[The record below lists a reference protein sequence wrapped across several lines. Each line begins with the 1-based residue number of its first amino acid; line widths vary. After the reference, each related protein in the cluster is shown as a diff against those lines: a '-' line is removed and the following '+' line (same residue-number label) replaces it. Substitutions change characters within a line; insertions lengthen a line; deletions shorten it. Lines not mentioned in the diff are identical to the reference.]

1 MSLGELGNLAIWNC
15 GLRLFLL
22 WSEHQLLISI
32 TYSNQA
38 TKDEVKV
45 LFEHF
50 FLATNYLSEPDGSG
64 TNQLRK
70 MQWSSGRLPT
80 KPKTGEAFKLQ
91 DANNV
96 TLQPFLGHHLDILPD
111 CDPVLLLPHCLV
123 STIATSFHFCATIMS
138 LLGSHLD
145 ARNWKNP
152 MQRSKQSGHRSKVW
166 QFWQHLR
173 PAAVLSGQFNSST
186 PGGLLCTALAS
197 SGEKMQEAR
206 RAFALRVTRHAIPPS
221 RGADAVHATL
231 AHRYAICL
239 CSLDDEILPTKA

>member
-1 MSLGELGNLAIWNC
+1 MIRASTTVFYHIFQPSYYGWSKDVVLALFWQEITWAGQMGN
-15 GLRLFLL
+15 
-22 WSEHQLLISI
+22 
-32 TYSNQA
+32 
-38 TKDEVKV
+38 
-45 LFEHF
+45 
-50 FLATNYLSEPDGSG
+50 GSG

-80 KPKTGEAFKLQ
+80 KPKTGEAVKLQ

-96 TLQPFLGHHLDILPD
+96 TLQPYLGHHLDILPD
-111 CDPVLLLPHCLV
+111 FDPVLLLPHCLV
-123 STIATSFHFCATIMS
+123 STNATSFHFCATIMS

-197 SGEKMQEAR
+197 SGEKRQEAR

-221 RGADAVHATL
+221 RGADAVHAIL
-231 AHRYAICL
+231 AHCYAICL
-239 CSLDDEILPTKA
+239 CLATNYI

>member
-1 MSLGELGNLAIWNC
+1 MSLGELGNLAIWNLWLTPSFVRIRASTTVFYHIFQPSYY
-15 GLRLFLL
+15 GWSKDVVLALF
-22 WSEHQLLISI
+22 WQEI
-32 TYSNQA
+32 TWAGQMGN
-38 TKDEVKV
+38 
-45 LFEHF
+45 
-50 FLATNYLSEPDGSG
+50 GSG

-80 KPKTGEAFKLQ
+80 KPKTGEAVKLQ

-96 TLQPFLGHHLDILPD
+96 TLQPYLGHHLDILPD
-111 CDPVLLLPHCLV
+111 FDPVLLLPHCLV
-123 STIATSFHFCATIMS
+123 STNATSFHFCATIMS

-197 SGEKMQEAR
+197 SGEKRQEAR

-221 RGADAVHATL
+221 RGADAVHAIL
-231 AHRYAICL
+231 AHCYAICL
-239 CSLDDEILPTKA
+239 CLATNYI